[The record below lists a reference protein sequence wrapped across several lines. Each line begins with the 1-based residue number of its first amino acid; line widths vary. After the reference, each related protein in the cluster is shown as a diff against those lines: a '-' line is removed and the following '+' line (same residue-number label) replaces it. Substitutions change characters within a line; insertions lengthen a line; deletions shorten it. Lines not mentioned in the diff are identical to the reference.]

1 MIQKFTRGQLTAAT
15 SRTKVDS
22 PLPAR
27 RSAVNARLQE
37 LDEIEASIWSEL
49 EQSVAVRPRP
59 EPGETDAH
67 HPHEWRV
74 AVLATVDDGQA
85 DARSLVLRE
94 VDSAER
100 RLVFYTDARSSKVR
114 QIQQSPQGTLIFYS
128 RKLGQQL
135 RMQVRLN
142 VETSGLAVSSRW
154 ARLQTSAGAR
164 DYLSVAAPGSPL
176 DAPLSELGVR
186 GHFAM
191 IEAMA
196 ETVDWLEL
204 HPDGHR
210 RAVMDTTGSRWV
222 QP

>member
-1 MIQKFTRGQLTAAT
+1 MT
-15 SRTKVDS
+15 
-22 PLPAR
+22 
-27 RSAVNARLQE
+27 ARLQE
-37 LDEIEASIWSEL
+37 LDEIENSIWSEL
-49 EQSVAVRPRP
+49 ESCVASRPRSA
-59 EPGETDAH
+59 PGEPEASRP
-67 HPHEWRV
+67 PHEWRV

-94 VDSAER
+94 VDAAER
-100 RLVFYTDARSSKVR
+100 RLIFYTDARSPKVR

-128 RKLGQQL
+128 RELGWQL

-142 VETSGLAVSSRW
+142 VETAGLAVSSRW
-154 ARLQTSAGAR
+154 AKLQTSAGAR
-164 DYLSVAAPGSPL
+164 DYLSVAAPGRPL
-176 DAPLSELGVR
+176 DAPLADLGSR

-204 HPDGHR
+204 HGEGHR
-210 RAVMDTTGSRWV
+210 RAVLSAQGSRWV

>member
-1 MIQKFTRGQLTAAT
+1 MT
-15 SRTKVDS
+15 S
-22 PLPAR
+22 
-27 RSAVNARLQE
+27 RLQE
-37 LDEIEASIWSEL
+37 LDEIETSIWSEL
-49 EQSVAVRPRP
+49 ENCVAARPRS
-59 EPGETDAH
+59 GSDDADAGQH
-67 HPHEWRV
+67 HEWRV

-94 VDSAER
+94 VDAAER
-100 RLVFYTDARSSKVR
+100 RLVFYTDARSPKVR
-114 QIQQSPQGTLIFYS
+114 QIEQSPQGTLIFYS
-128 RKLGQQL
+128 RELGWQL

-154 ARLQTSAGAR
+154 ARLQTTAGAR
-164 DYLSVAAPGSPL
+164 DYQSVAAPGRPL

-204 HPDGHR
+204 HPEGHR
-210 RAVMDTTGSRWV
+210 RAVLGSGGSRWV
-222 QP
+222 QA

>member
-1 MIQKFTRGQLTAAT
+1 MTT
-15 SRTKVDS
+15 
-22 PLPAR
+22 
-27 RSAVNARLQE
+27 RLQE
-37 LDEIEASIWSEL
+37 LDEIETSIWSEL
-49 EQSVAVRPRP
+49 ERCVAVRPRAEPDAP
-59 EPGETDAH
+59 EADEP
-67 HPHEWRV
+67 PHEWRV

-94 VDSAER
+94 VDAAER
-100 RLVFYTDARSSKVR
+100 RLVFYTDARSPKVR
-114 QIQQSPQGTLIFYS
+114 QIEQSPQGTLIFYS

-142 VETSGLAVSSRW
+142 VETTGLAVSSRW

-164 DYLSVAAPGSPL
+164 DYQSVAAPGRPL

-196 ETVDWLEL
+196 ETVDWVEL
-204 HPDGHR
+204 HPEGHR
-210 RAVMDTTGSRWV
+210 RALLGGRESRWV

>member
-1 MIQKFTRGQLTAAT
+1 MT
-15 SRTKVDS
+15 S
-22 PLPAR
+22 
-27 RSAVNARLQE
+27 RLQE

-49 EQSVAVRPRP
+49 ERCVAPRPRAEPDEP
-59 EPGETDAH
+59 EADEP
-67 HPHEWRV
+67 PHEWRV

-85 DARSLVLRE
+85 DARNLVLRE
-94 VDSAER
+94 VDAGER
-100 RLVFYTDARSSKVR
+100 RLVFYTDARSPKVR
-114 QIQQSPQGTLIFYS
+114 QIRQSPQGTLIFYS
-128 RKLGQQL
+128 RRLGQQL

-142 VETSGLAVSSRW
+142 VETAGLAVSSRW

-164 DYLSVAAPGSPL
+164 DYRSVAAPGRPL

-204 HPDGHR
+204 HPQGHR
-210 RAVMDTTGSRWV
+210 RAVLGSGGSHWL

>member
-1 MIQKFTRGQLTAAT
+1 MT
-15 SRTKVDS
+15 
-22 PLPAR
+22 
-27 RSAVNARLQE
+27 ARLQE
-37 LDEIEASIWSEL
+37 LDEIEASIWTEL
-49 EQSVAVRPRP
+49 ERSVALRPRAAA
-59 EPGETDAH
+59 GEAEATESQ
-67 HPHEWRV
+67 HEWRV

-94 VDSAER
+94 VDAAER
-100 RLVFYTDARSSKVR
+100 RLIFYTDARSPKVR
-114 QIQQSPQGTLIFYS
+114 QIEQSPQGTLIFYS

-142 VETSGLAVSSRW
+142 VETAGLAVSSRW
-154 ARLQTSAGAR
+154 AKLQTTAGAR
-164 DYLSVAAPGSPL
+164 DYLSVAAPGRPL

-204 HPDGHR
+204 HPEGHR
-210 RAVMDTTGSRWV
+210 RAVLDANGARWV
-222 QP
+222 HP

>member
-1 MIQKFTRGQLTAAT
+1 M
-15 SRTKVDS
+15 SE
-22 PLPAR
+22 
-27 RSAVNARLQE
+27 RLQE
-37 LDEIEASIWSEL
+37 LDEIEASVWKEL
-49 EQSVAVRPRP
+49 ERCVAQRPRP
-59 EPGETDAH
+59 DSGEPDAPEA
-67 HPHEWRV
+67 PHEWRV

-94 VDSAER
+94 VDAAER
-100 RLVFYTDARSSKVR
+100 RLVFYTDARSPKVR
-114 QIQQSPQGTLIFYS
+114 QIEQSPQGTLIFYS
-128 RKLGQQL
+128 RELGWQL

-154 ARLQTSAGAR
+154 AKLQTRAGAR
-164 DYLSVAAPGSPL
+164 DYQSVAAPGRAL

-196 ETVDWLEL
+196 EKVDWVEL
-204 HPDGHR
+204 HPQGHR
-210 RAVMDTTGSRWV
+210 RAVFSGERSHWV

>member
-1 MIQKFTRGQLTAAT
+1 MT
-15 SRTKVDS
+15 
-22 PLPAR
+22 
-27 RSAVNARLQE
+27 ARLQE

-59 EPGETDAH
+59 EPDEPAGDV
-67 HPHEWRV
+67 PQHEWRV
-74 AVLATVDDGQA
+74 AVLATLADGQA

-94 VDSAER
+94 VDAAER
-100 RLVFYTDARSSKVR
+100 RLVFYTDARSPKVR
-114 QIQQSPQGTLIFYS
+114 QIEQSPQGTLIFYS
-128 RKLGQQL
+128 RELGWQL

-142 VETSGLAVSSRW
+142 VETTGLAVSSRW
-154 ARLQTSAGAR
+154 ARLQTLAGAR
-164 DYLSVAAPGSPL
+164 DYLSVAAPGRPL
-176 DAPLSELGVR
+176 DAPLSDLGSR

-210 RAVMDTTGSRWV
+210 RALLGAGGPRWV

>member
-1 MIQKFTRGQLTAAT
+1 MTT
-15 SRTKVDS
+15 
-22 PLPAR
+22 
-27 RSAVNARLQE
+27 RLQE
-37 LDEIEASIWSEL
+37 LDEIETSIWSEL
-49 EQSVAVRPRP
+49 ERCVAARPRA
-59 EPGETDAH
+59 EPDEPVADEP
-67 HPHEWRV
+67 PHEWRV

-94 VDSAER
+94 VDAAER
-100 RLVFYTDARSSKVR
+100 RLVFYTDARSPKVR
-114 QIQQSPQGTLIFYS
+114 QIEQSPQGTLIFYS

-142 VETSGLAVSSRW
+142 VETTGLAVSSRW

-164 DYLSVAAPGSPL
+164 DYQSVAAPGRPL

-204 HPDGHR
+204 HPRGHR
-210 RAVMDTTGSRWV
+210 RAVLGGRSSHWV

>member
-1 MIQKFTRGQLTAAT
+1 MTT
-15 SRTKVDS
+15 
-22 PLPAR
+22 
-27 RSAVNARLQE
+27 RLQE
-37 LDEIEASIWSEL
+37 LDEIEASVWNEL
-49 EQSVAVRPRP
+49 ERCVATRPR
-59 EPGETDAH
+59 EPGDSAH
-67 HPHEWRV
+67 EPPHEWRV

-94 VDSAER
+94 VDAAER
-100 RLVFYTDARSSKVR
+100 RLIFYTDARSPKVR
-114 QIQQSPQGTLIFYS
+114 QIEQSPQGTLIFYS

-142 VETSGLAVSSRW
+142 VETDGLAVSSRW

-164 DYLSVAAPGSPL
+164 DYQSVAAPGRPL

-204 HPDGHR
+204 HPEGHR
-210 RAVMDTTGSRWV
+210 RAVLGANGARWV
-222 QP
+222 QA

>member
-1 MIQKFTRGQLTAAT
+1 MT
-15 SRTKVDS
+15 
-22 PLPAR
+22 
-27 RSAVNARLQE
+27 ARLQE

-49 EQSVAVRPRP
+49 ENSLVARPRS
-59 EPGETDAH
+59 EPDRMDASEP
-67 HPHEWRV
+67 PHEWRV
-74 AVLATVDDGQA
+74 AVLATVADGQA

-94 VDSAER
+94 VDAAER
-100 RLVFYTDARSSKVR
+100 RLIFYTDARSPKVR
-114 QIQQSPQGTLIFYS
+114 QIEQSPQGMLIFYS
-128 RKLGQQL
+128 RELGWQL

-142 VETSGLAVSSRW
+142 VETAGLAVSSRW

-164 DYLSVAAPGSPL
+164 DYLSVAAPGRPL
-176 DAPLSELGVR
+176 DAPLADLGSR

-204 HPDGHR
+204 HPEGHR
-210 RAVMDTTGSRWV
+210 RAVLGAGGPRWV

>member
-1 MIQKFTRGQLTAAT
+1 MT
-15 SRTKVDS
+15 
-22 PLPAR
+22 P
-27 RSAVNARLQE
+27 RLQE
-37 LDEIEASIWSEL
+37 LDEIETSIWSEL
-49 EQSVAVRPRP
+49 ERCVAVRPRA
-59 EPGETDAH
+59 EPGEPTADEP
-67 HPHEWRV
+67 PHEWRV

-94 VDSAER
+94 VDAAER
-100 RLVFYTDARSSKVR
+100 RLVFYTDARSPKVR
-114 QIQQSPQGTLIFYS
+114 QIEQSPRGTLIFYS

-142 VETSGLAVSSRW
+142 VETTGLAVSSRW

-164 DYLSVAAPGSPL
+164 DYQSVAAPGRPL

-196 ETVDWLEL
+196 DTVDWVEL
-204 HPDGHR
+204 HPEGHR
-210 RAVMDTTGSRWV
+210 RAQLGANGSRWL
-222 QP
+222 QA

>member
-1 MIQKFTRGQLTAAT
+1 M
-15 SRTKVDS
+15 
-22 PLPAR
+22 
-27 RSAVNARLQE
+27 NARLQE

-49 EQSVAVRPRP
+49 ERCVAVRPQR

-67 HPHEWRV
+67 EAPHEWRV
-74 AVLATVDDGQA
+74 AVLATVDDDGQA

-94 VDSAER
+94 VDAAER
-100 RLVFYTDARSSKVR
+100 RLIFYTDARSPKVR
-114 QIQQSPQGTLIFYS
+114 QIERSPQGTLIFYS

-142 VETSGLAVSSRW
+142 VETAGLAVSSRW
-154 ARLQTSAGAR
+154 AKLQTQAGAR
-164 DYLSVAAPGSPL
+164 DYLSVEAPGRPL

-204 HPDGHR
+204 HPEGHR
-210 RAVMDTTGSRWV
+210 RAVMTGHGARWV